1 MKSKLLFIIFLLSIA
16 YSNAAEKLILSAS
29 KNPVTEGENFQ
40 VQFTLY
46 GDGDRFQGPDFKPF
60 KIVKGPERISTN
72 TIINDR
78 KILMHTFIYL
88 LKAPNV
94 GSFTINPGY
103 VDKGKRKIYSNKLN
117 ISVLKYKDYIIKV
130 EEEKKKREAELQS
143 KAEKVINNIL
153 FIKTFVDKP
162 TVTIGEPVIVKF
174 VAYYT
179 KEIIKIKKSELTK
192 TPILNGFWIKK
203 IIDSSNYEG
212 RQIVNGIPYITKEVM
227 SFIVVPQITG
237 NLVIDPMEIQT
248 KALLATNR
256 NILGNYII
264 SSKEFSTIIKS
275 PQVEIKVLPTK
286 EPVADNFSNI
296 VGSYTLESTIDKRK
310 VKTNEPISLKLIVKG
325 KGNLNFLEPP
335 KFSNNPDLEFY
346 DPKITDNIDYNNT
359 ISGTRTIE
367 YIIIPRNAG
376 KFDLEQLVV
385 NYFDLKSRN
394 YVELK
399 SDKYSI
405 EVEQGV
411 YNDPTIQST
420 PLVKL
425 QFIQN
430 ENQTRLKDKYSY
442 LIASPFYYV
451 LLCLPI
457 GLIGFIWYKSK
468 KKSQENSDIIG
479 TKKKNAI
486 NIAKKRLSLANKY
499 LSEGS
504 QALFLEEILKASWLY
519 FSDKMNIPIS
529 ELSKDA
535 LSDLLKQKKVEE
547 ADINLVLEHI
557 DNVEFH
563 RYTPMVEDAAR
574 KELYLKTNDIIVKFE
589 ELL

>member
-1 MKSKLLFIIFLLSIA
+1 MG
-16 YSNAAEKLILSAS
+16 YS
-29 KNPVTEGENFQ
+29 
-40 VQFTLY
+40 
-46 GDGDRFQGPDFKPF
+46 
-60 KIVKGPERISTN
+60 
-72 TIINDR
+72 
-78 KILMHTFIYL
+78 YL
-88 LKAPNV
+88 LLAPKKGKYN
-94 GSFTINPGY
+94 INPASITTKSGLI
-103 VDKGKRKIYSNKLN
+103 KSNSLQ
-117 ISVLKYKDYIIKV
+117 ISVLEMSAAQKAAKQEQAKS
-130 EEEKKKREAELQS
+130 EQKLQND
-143 KAEKVINNIL
+143 AEKIIDQNL
-153 FIKTFVDKP
+153 FVKVFSEKN
-162 TVTIGEPVIVKF
+162 TVYIGEPFLVTYKLYRNPQLGI
-174 VAYYT
+174 T
-179 KEIIKIKKSELTK
+179 GIELDRL
-192 TPILNGFWIKK
+192 PEFNGFWIRENK
-203 IIDSSNYEG
+203 DSTVKWKEE
-212 RQIVNGIPYITKEVM
+212 IVNGVRFLSIEVKKYV
-227 SFIVVPQITG
+227 VVPQISGKLLT
-237 NLVIDPMEIQT
+237 D
-248 KALLATNR
+248 ALGFKSNVQLEVNNGRRSNDIFEQFFSRSTYKNF
-256 NILGNYII
+256 
-264 SSKEFSTIIKS
+264 SKLIKS

-310 VKTNEPISLKLIVKG
+310 VKTNEPISLKLIIKG

-430 ENQTRLKDKYSY
+430 ENQTRLKDKHSY

-557 DNVEFH
+557 DNVEFY